1 MQARLHELGCVR
13 PAAITIEQPG
23 GRTVGL
29 GPQLRLPG
37 GQARLKGLVTS
48 LGAGVCLVERQGGAS
63 KGDRQE
69 GG

>member
-1 MQARLHELGCVR
+1 MQALLHELGCVGL
-13 PAAITIEQPG
+13 AAITIEQPG

-37 GQARLKGLVTS
+37 GQARPKGLVTS